1 MTRKPLREHKY
12 TVSVSLLPQILR
24 YLASRNVNIEEF
36 MKTLELESS
45 ILDNPDER
53 ISVGKYV
60 MIEETASQ
68 ITNDPCFGLH
78 MGQFTE
84 AGNWSILGYMM
95 MNCRTILEAFHKFS
109 RYSSVIGNLIKG
121 EISIGQDSII
131 IKLTE
136 PLDAPKI
143 SQHCYEGYF
152 SSLISLARNL
162 SGKNIYPAEVSLASF
177 KPELI
182 DEYIK
187 VFGGEVRFSQSENYM
202 VMDIWAANTPVLLP
216 NENLL
221 RYFES
226 YAKEFLD
233 DIESMNN
240 FTYRTKKLILSY
252 MDSENLTVKRIAQEL
267 SVSSR
272 TLQANLRNEGTE
284 FNILLRK
291 TREQLAKK
299 YLLENYSI
307 EDITYLLG
315 FSEPSVFR
323 RAFKKW
329 VGVTAKEYR
338 EIERNELNNI
348 TPI

>member
-1 MTRKPLREHKY
+1 MTGKPLLEHKY
-12 TVSVSLLPQILR
+12 TVSVGVLTQVLR
-24 YLASRNVNIEEF
+24 YLASRSINIDEF
-36 MKTLELESS
+36 MMSVGLESS
-45 ILDNPDER
+45 MLNNPDER
-53 ISVGKYV
+53 IPVEKYV
-60 MIEETASQ
+60 IVEETASQ
-68 ITNDPCFGLH
+68 VTNDPCFGLN

-95 MNCRTILEAFHKFS
+95 MNCKTVLEAFHKFS

-121 EISIGQDSII
+121 EISIEHDTIV

-136 PLDAPKI
+136 PIDAPKI
-143 SQHCYEGYF
+143 SKHCYEGYF
-152 SSLISLARNL
+152 SSLINLARNL
-162 SGKNIYPAEVSLASF
+162 SGKDIYPTEVALASF

-187 VFGGEVRFSQSENYM
+187 VFGKEVRFSQSGNYM
-202 VMDIWAANTPVLLP
+202 VMSIRVANTPVLLP
-216 NENLL
+216 NESLL
-221 RYFES
+221 MYFES
-226 YAKEFLD
+226 YAKEFLEE
-233 DIESMNN
+233 IESINS

-267 SVSSR
+267 SISCR

-284 FNILLRK
+284 FNILLRQ

-315 FSEPSVFR
+315 FSEPSAFR

-329 VGVTAKEYR
+329 FGVTTKEYR
-338 EIERNELNNI
+338 EIERNKLSN
-348 TPI
+348 T